1 MAKQFNINYNNFM
14 GGLNN
19 RLAPHLLQPN
29 EAQIALNVDLRDG
42 KLKALNDL
50 GLSVKTFSS
59 TANYKWLWYA
69 ASSRWL
75 GSTDIRFALND
86 GDKTYYTIPGQ
97 SPRVHTTSGSTLRQD
112 HGMGIAPP
120 TQVSYV
126 VNTSNGEF
134 KKGTQRY
141 ALTYE
146 TYDGL
151 ESNPQPYP
159 LKFTYVD
166 NDDWGVT
173 LNLFASPDNR
183 TIKINIYRTEI
194 NQETFYFAGSLD
206 ITANPLQFVD
216 TVSDDQLDKSRPLT
230 WGTGGNS
237 SNPTVV
243 EDHGTAPPLSVLSNS
258 LHATN
263 DALGA
268 SGAGILFG
276 AIGPTVRW
284 SQLGY
289 PEYWPEVNYF
299 NVAEEVESIIS
310 WAGSTFIFTNN
321 YVYAATGLVDSDIS
335 VRKTS
340 ASIGVYPGL
349 GHLTKL
355 TPYGVVYLS
364 REGLVLFDGSNSRVI
379 SSAKLSPDYLNPQIK
394 TFNASSFFNNKFYLF
409 ASTETVIVDFIDS
422 PNVFFTTSSH
432 VVTAG
437 STTNFLGAVYA
448 ESLTPFPGL
457 IDRVYVTSPGMYT
470 TNMPTMTLT
479 PANSRTAKVYVE
491 IDSVKVTNGGSGYT
505 KIPTVTASGD
515 CVRPAKFQAFTTG
528 GKVTSISVIDPG
540 EGYTTFPSITIEA
553 SGSGS
558 TATVSASDV
567 YVKITSAELSM
578 NIIDTWAVG
587 SLDNGA
593 SGNIFRFHPLP
604 GIDNIHWLSLLFR
617 PAQTLPAGGG
627 NPTRNLPERLNSIA
641 GFDAVYVSGGI
652 TYSFITTRH
661 PGPSGSYPN
670 MAGISS
676 AESVLYT
683 VIDRP
688 TITSIPKVNVSGTVP
703 SDGSAAAAF
712 ASVEECGYR
721 SFALIAPNT
730 SGNKYIYKFGGETVV
745 QPTPGL
751 MCVPFI
757 HRFNSERSV
766 WENVNANLRFLSDLS
781 ALSYIPP
788 VDSHKTIFN
797 SSGTKGQP
805 AAAIDNFV
813 LTPELKYDNDD
824 SNILRRIDY
833 INTGLPDAYL
843 RDPIFDYSTSTTDR
857 SDFITY
863 LYTAGTGT
871 IIYLDDGYTLFATSP
886 TVNGTYSGNSYR
898 TCMFYIFN
906 YDPVTFTI
914 KLRSM
919 RLYADPQNPGVTGT
933 GIVFV
938 EPGSDTVI
946 TQTTDPSRPL
956 FQYEDGIMG
965 ATMLYHNNKLYF
977 IGGKSLYGQYK
988 SEILIYNLSNNTIER
1003 LSGSNYGFSARAY
1016 CAASLVTYSGTDYI
1030 LIHGGEY
1037 ESNGQTLYLADL
1049 HVFKPGET
1057 GNARWAKKFDNVMN
1071 VNERSRHSSA
1081 VIGTDLYLMGGSS
1094 SDNLFNNSV
1103 YRVPVEQLIDYG
1115 SEPGVY
1121 VAQAPSGSTISVKR
1135 FEGGTAMSTW
1145 QWRGRAEMAPDTG
1158 PLISWLRARVYGLGT
1173 LSLKVVVNNVLGGS
1187 PFTKNIADLAISTIK
1202 RFWFPSNNKSR
1213 GQTLSLDIT
1222 GTNTILSA
1230 AEVNKIEIEAKQDGE
1245 V

>member
-1 MAKQFNINYNNFM
+1 MGKAFNINYNNFM

-50 GLSVKTFSS
+50 SSSVKTFSS

-75 GSTDIRFALND
+75 GATDIRFALND
-86 GDKTYYTIPGQ
+86 ADKTYYTVSGQ

-120 TQVSYV
+120 TQVTWSIQFG
-126 VNTSNGEF
+126 TGKF
-134 KKGTQRY
+134 KRGTQRY

-151 ESNPQPYP
+151 ESNPQSFP
-159 LKFTYVD
+159 LKFSFVD
-166 NDDWGVT
+166 SDDWGIT

-194 NQETFYFAGSLD
+194 NQETFYYVGSVD
-206 ITANPLQFVD
+206 ITASPLQFVD
-216 TVSDDQLDKSRPLT
+216 NVSDDQLDKSRPLT

-237 SNPTVV
+237 SNTTMA

-289 PEYWPEVNYF
+289 PEYWPEVNFF
-299 NVAEEVESIIS
+299 NVSEEVESIIS

-364 REGLVLFDGSNSRVI
+364 REGLALFDGSNSRVI
-379 SSAKLSPDYLNPQIK
+379 SSAKLSPDYLNPQLK

-422 PNVFFTTSSH
+422 PNVFFTTTSH

-437 STTNFLGAVYA
+437 VTTNFLGAVYA

-457 IDRVYVTSPGMYT
+457 IDRVYVTSPGLYT
-470 TNMPTMTLT
+470 SSLPTMTLT
-479 PANSRTAKVYVE
+479 PSNSRTVKVHVE
-491 IDSVKVTNGGSGYT
+491 IDSVKVTVNGTTYT
-505 KIPTVTASGD
+505 KIPTVTATGD

-528 GKVTSISVIDPG
+528 GRVTSISVIDPG
-540 EGYTTFPSITIEA
+540 EGYTTFPSITIEPPA
-553 SGSGS
+553 GGG
-558 TATVSASDV
+558 TQATVSASNV
-567 YVKITSAELSM
+567 YVRITGAELAM
-578 NIIDTWAVG
+578 NIINTWG
-587 SLDNGA
+587 LGNTDNGT
-593 SGNIFRFHPLP
+593 SGFTFRFHPLP
-604 GIDNIHWLSLLFR
+604 GQDNIHWLNVLFR
-617 PAQTLPAGGG
+617 PIQTLPAGGG
-627 NPTRNLPERLNSIA
+627 LPARPLPARLNSIS
-641 GFDAVYVSGGI
+641 GFDAEYVSWGT
-652 TYSFITTRH
+652 TYSFITTRK
-661 PGPSGSYPN
+661 PAPVGAYPNATGIGSY
-670 MAGISS
+670 
-676 AESVLYT
+676 ESVLYT
-683 VIDRP
+683 IIDRP
-688 TITSIPKVNVSGTVP
+688 TITSIPVVNVSGTVA
-703 SDGSAAAAF
+703 SDGYAAAAF

-730 SGNKYIYKFGGETVV
+730 SGNKYIYKFGGETLV
-745 QPTPGL
+745 QPSPGE

-766 WENVNANLRFLSDLS
+766 WENVNANLRFLADTISTSVLPD
-781 ALSYIPP
+781 IP
-788 VDSHKTIFN
+788 DSEKTTFDSN
-797 SSGTKGQP
+797 GTKGQP
-805 AAAIDNFV
+805 VASIDNYI
-813 LTPELKYDNDD
+813 LTPELKYDNDN
-824 SNILRRIDY
+824 SGVLRRITY
-833 INTGLPDAYL
+833 INTTLIDSGST
-843 RDPIFDYSTSTTDR
+843 DPKFDYATFTNTPST
-857 SDFITY
+857 DFIRNLIQFPGSLVY
-863 LYTAGTGT
+863 LN
-871 IIYLDDGYTLFATSP
+871 DGYTLFATSP
-886 TVNGTYSGNSYR
+886 TIDGTYDGLNSSR
-898 TCMFYIFN
+898 TCTLYVFN
-906 YDPVTFTI
+906 YEPVSPNFTI
-914 KLRSM
+914 KLTSM
-919 RLYADPQNPGVTGT
+919 QLHISQPVLPDAP
-933 GIVFV
+933 FV
-938 EPGSDTVI
+938 GGGQSVVV
-946 TQTTDPSRPL
+946 TQTTNASRPL
-956 FQYEDGIMG
+956 FQYEDGIIG
-965 ATMLYHNNKLYF
+965 ATMIYHNNKLYF
-977 IGGKSLYGQYK
+977 IGGKSVYGQYK
-988 SEILIYNLSNNTIER
+988 NEILIYNLSNNTIER
-1003 LSGSNYGFSARAY
+1003 LSGNDYGFSARAY

-1030 LIHGGEY
+1030 MIHGGES
-1037 ESNGQTLYLADL
+1037 ESNGETLYSSDL
-1049 HVFKPGET
+1049 HVFKPSAT
-1057 GNARWAKKFDNVMN
+1057 GNARWTKKFDNVMN

-1094 SDNLFNNSV
+1094 LDKAFNSSV
-1103 YRVPVEQLIDYG
+1103 YRIPVEQLIDYG

-1121 VAQAPSGSTISVKR
+1121 VAQAPSGSNISVKR
-1135 FEGGTAMSTW
+1135 FEGGIAMSTW

-1158 PLISWLRARVYGLGT
+1158 PILSWMRARVYGLGT

-1187 PFTKNIADLAISTIK
+1187 PFTKNIASLAISTIK

-1222 GTNTILSA
+1222 GTSSPSSA
-1230 AEVNKIEIEAKQDGE
+1230 EINKIEIEAKQDGE